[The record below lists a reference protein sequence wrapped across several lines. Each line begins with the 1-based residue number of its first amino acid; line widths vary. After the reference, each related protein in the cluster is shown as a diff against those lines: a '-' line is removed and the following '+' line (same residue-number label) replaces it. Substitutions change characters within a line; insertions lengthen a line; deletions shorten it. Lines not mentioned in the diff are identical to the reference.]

1 MDRKS
6 NSNTFALVSGIM
18 FALCGM
24 IILIQSIRYG
34 GFDSDVG
41 LEVFSLLGLAAALF
55 LKKHEAVLG
64 MALVSALS
72 ILILVIK
79 YSLAF
84 FTPITAYLLSY
95 VFGIACLYFAV
106 QKLTIKI
113 YLVCSC
119 CFYCTVLLSKH
130 SNIWIFPRY
139 PHIRGSHLNK
149 IDAAFWHTLCLVVA
163 QERIYYNF

>member
-6 NSNTFALVSGIM
+6 NSNTFALVAGIM

-34 GFDSDVG
+34 GFDSDIG
-41 LEVFSLLGLAAALF
+41 LDLFSLFGLAAALF

-79 YSLAF
+79 YSLVF
-84 FTPITAYLLSY
+84 FTSITAYLLSY
-95 VFGIACLYFAV
+95 LY
-106 QKLTIKI
+106 I
-113 YLVCSC
+113 
-119 CFYCTVLLSKH
+119 
-130 SNIWIFPRY
+130 IWEDRAGDSSPYDR
-139 PHIRGSHLNK
+139 HLPNTGHK
-149 IDAAFWHTLCLVVA
+149 VII
-163 QERIYYNF
+163 E